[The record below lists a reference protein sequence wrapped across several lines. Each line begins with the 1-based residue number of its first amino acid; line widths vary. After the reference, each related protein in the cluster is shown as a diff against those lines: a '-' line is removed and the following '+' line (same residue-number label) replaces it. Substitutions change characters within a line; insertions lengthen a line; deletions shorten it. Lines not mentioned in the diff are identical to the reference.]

1 MDMPNCSG
9 ILINLLIIKE
19 SYMTNTAAKSLFPR
33 SAFVG
38 FDSMFD
44 DLDRVSR
51 NSGDSFPPHNI
62 IGMGGNHFLI
72 ELAIAGFN
80 ESELDIELKNRTLTI
95 RGQHEDRG
103 REYIHKGISTK
114 KFEKQFRLSE
124 YVEVTGADFRN
135 GLLAVK
141 LEVVIPDS
149 QKPRKIS
156 INSNEENN
164 NAKEQI
170 TK

>member
-1 MDMPNCSG
+1 
-9 ILINLLIIKE
+9 
-19 SYMTNTAAKSLFPR
+19 MTNTATKSLFPR

-38 FDSMFD
+38 FDSMFQ

-51 NSGDSFPPHNI
+51 NSGDNFPPHNI
-62 IGMGGNHFLI
+62 ITTGGNNYLI
-72 ELAIAGFN
+72 ELACAGFG
-80 ESELDIELKNRTLTI
+80 EDEIDIVIQHRTLTV
-95 RGQHEDRG
+95 RGKHEDRG

-135 GLLAVK
+135 GLLAIK

>member
-62 IGMGGNHFLI
+62 IGMGGNQ
-72 ELAIAGFN
+72 
-80 ESELDIELKNRTLTI
+80 SELDIELKNRTLTI

-135 GLLAVK
+135 GLLAIK